1 MGVVGGE
8 CAVKGTGVKS
18 HPCHCCGSTRISTAV
33 GPSVVIQVH
42 KHRRSSR
49 KSQSNLNN
57 NNINH
62 HQELVF
68 VQEPE
73 VLPPNSPTT
82 TSTDNILA
90 PLKSKM
96 KVLKKLKRKMGLG
109 RVNDIDRFLSLSH
122 SLLPSSSFVLLS
134 SYPATS
140 PVVSSGVS
148 SSTSPIFISTAPVF
162 PDVKNFPE
170 DIPVV

>member
-73 VLPPNSPTT
+73 VPSVLPNSPTT

-109 RVNDIDRFLSLSH
+109 KHQYVFFYLRFNSIYW
-122 SLLPSSSFVLLS
+122 VLLKQ
-134 SYPATS
+134 
-140 PVVSSGVS
+140 SGFGCFMVYCE
-148 SSTSPIFISTAPVF
+148 IFVERVI
-162 PDVKNFPE
+162 
-170 DIPVV
+170 